1 MNKITV
7 KEWIEKFNNGE
18 FDKAD
23 YETQCAAGWYDW
35 FCSDYRSKLYF
46 VVQCGHPYG
55 SEYMYEICTAR
66 NNYSAEF
73 KCRNKKE
80 VLEAI
85 EHLAEDFRKEINE
98 KK

>member
-35 FCSDYRSKLYF
+35 FCSDY
-46 VVQCGHPYG
+46 
-55 SEYMYEICTAR
+55 A
-66 NNYSAEF
+66 
-73 KCRNKKE
+73 
-80 VLEAI
+80 
-85 EHLAEDFRKEINE
+85 LAKD
-98 KK
+98 